1 MAGGTQVLRVEVRD
15 RVDGPLAAHVLGRR
29 RPPTAVAS
37 RENTVLVDQVSAA
50 AEYAAGFPRTGPK
63 GGRPAKPGVEF
74 VVAGPPP
81 YGPGEWSREQEDAY
95 FSMAL
100 AWIVACAEPHSMISA
115 AAIHRDETSPHLHLL
130 MVPVGE
136 RNGVRRLG
144 WSFIRDRFCPGPG
157 PAAKRM
163 SRMQDFF
170 HAEVGRPCGLA
181 RGEKGSTA
189 THEQIDRAQA
199 AEAREGA
206 ADERVS
212 QLRTSAQAALD
223 AWGEAKAQR
232 EREEEAQREREEEAL
247 AEARAERKR
256 QDSAAAQARAKREQ
270 DEAAVDTLRRE
281 IEAGRRGWR
290 GRRAAAGQALIR
302 ERDEAYRER
311 DKIKTKANAA
321 VKAAHRDRDA
331 AIQSAEAD
339 RAAAAE
345 TGAWRTSMRMPHQ
358 GAVPTFTPD
367 KVRELVHRSLESARA
382 EGVRMLWEELRG
394 KAEEHGAECLATLV
408 DLASLVGALFGVRGP
423 AAPSK
428 PPLQRAR
435 ESDTGID

>member
-1 MAGGTQVLRVEVRD
+1 MAGIQVLRVEVRN
-15 RVDGPLAAHVLGRR
+15 RVDGPLAAHILGRH

-37 RENTVLVDQVSAA
+37 RENTVVVGQVSAA

-81 YGPGEWSREQEDAY
+81 YGPGEWSREQEDVY

-100 AWIVACAEPHSMISA
+100 AWIVACAGPHSMISA
-115 AAIHRDETSPHLHLL
+115 AAIHRDETSPHMQVL

-136 RNGVRRLG
+136 RKGMRRLG

-181 RGEKGSTA
+181 RGEKGSIA

-199 AEAREGA
+199 AEARSAEAERRAQAAEAREGD

-212 QLRTSAQAALD
+212 QLRTSAQAAVD
-223 AWGEAKAQR
+223 ARDEAEEQR
-232 EREEEAQREREEEAL
+232 ELEEEAL
-247 AEARAERKR
+247 AEARAERER
-256 QDSAAAQARAKREQ
+256 QDSAAAQARAEREQ
-270 DEAAVDTLRRE
+270 DEAAVRTLRRE
-281 IEAGRRGWR
+281 IEAGTRGWT

-302 ERDEAYRER
+302 ERNEAVVQRAAG
-311 DKIKTKANAA
+311 DQVAKGALANQSAMRGELNQA
-321 VKAAHRDRDA
+321 RARDA
-331 AIQSAEAD
+331 ERRALKEGLDLDPSAVLTPSRARELVEHGREAD
-339 RAAAAE
+339 RRRARDKGLDEGLRALDDQLTAFAAAFGENAVRWLAAFRE
-345 TGAWRTSMRMPHQ
+345 WRADRGRAKGRP
-358 GAVPTFTPD
+358 
-367 KVRELVHRSLESARA
+367 RS
-382 EGVRMLWEELRG
+382 GVER
-394 KAEEHGAECLATLV
+394 
-408 DLASLVGALFGVRGP
+408 
-423 AAPSK
+423 
-428 PPLQRAR
+428 
-435 ESDTGID
+435 

>member
-1 MAGGTQVLRVEVRD
+1 M
-15 RVDGPLAAHVLGRR
+15 
-29 RPPTAVAS
+29 
-37 RENTVLVDQVSAA
+37 
-50 AEYAAGFPRTGPK
+50 
-63 GGRPAKPGVEF
+63 
-74 VVAGPPP
+74 
-81 YGPGEWSREQEDAY
+81 Y

-100 AWIVACAEPHSMISA
+100 AWIVACAGPHSMISA
-115 AAIHRDETSPHLHLL
+115 AAIHRDETSPHMHVL

-136 RNGVRRLG
+136 RKGMRRLG

-181 RGEKGSTA
+181 RGETGSTA
-189 THEQIDRAQA
+189 THEQIDRAKAAERRAQA

-223 AWGEAKAQR
+223 AWGEAKEQR
-232 EREEEAQREREEEAL
+232 EREEKAL
-247 AEARAERKR
+247 TEARAERER
-256 QDSAAAQARAKREQ
+256 QDSAAVQARAKREQ

-290 GRRAAAGQALIR
+290 GRRAAVGRALIR

-311 DKIKTKANAA
+311 DKIKTRANAA

-345 TGAWRTSMRMPHQ
+345 TRAWRTSMQMPHQ

-367 KVRELVHRSLESARA
+367 KVRELVLRRLESARA
-382 EGVRMLWEELRG
+382 EGVRTLWKELRG

-408 DLASLVGALFGVRGP
+408 DLASLVGGLFGVRGP

-428 PPLQRAR
+428 SPLQSDR
-435 ESDTGID
+435 EDDTGIG